1 MDENELEVE
10 LTDEELKIEKQKIVD
25 GEVDNPDEGD
35 DVKLPSDDAKKYANV
50 YATIEDLKKGISSLK
65 ADVPEYMLNG
75 MTDDALEQYYVD
87 LRKDFSSKPKEEAPV
102 DEKAKDIPKEEE
114 AKKTVNDPQLWG
126 ELDAEFNTSGGI
138 SDEQY
143 DKLNKLGIPN
153 VIIDKYLDGLKSSQ
167 VAFTNEVYGLAG
179 GEEQYNEIKAWA
191 EENYTQKQLD
201 VIAGGTNE
209 EIVFKMK
216 AVKADYN
223 EAMAKNPNGA
233 RVYGS
238 SASPGGGY
246 RNQEE
251 YILDVMSPE
260 YRKSAK
266 YKAKVEAKFK
276 SSSFSS

>member
-1 MDENELEVE
+1 MDENEVE

-25 GEVDNPDEGD
+25 GEVDNSDEGD

-87 LRKDFSSKPKEEAPV
+87 LRKDFSSKPKEEAPK
-102 DEKAKDIPKEEE
+102 EEAKDIPKEEE

-126 ELDAEFNTSGGI
+126 ELDAEFNKSGGI
-138 SDEQY
+138 TDEQY

-153 VIIDKYLDGLKSSQ
+153 AVVDKYLDGLKSSQ

-209 EIVFKMK
+209 EILFKMK

-238 SASPGGGY
+238 SASPSGGY
-246 RNQEE
+246 KNQEE

>member
-238 SASPGGGY
+238 SASPSGGY
-246 RNQEE
+246 KNQEE

>member
-87 LRKDFSSKPKEEAPV
+87 LRKDFSSKPKEETPV

-153 VIIDKYLDGLKSSQ
+153 VVIDKYLDGLKSSQ

-209 EIVFKMK
+209 EILFKMK

-238 SASPGGGY
+238 SASPSGGY
-246 RNQEE
+246 KNQEE